1 MKTRIITALLIIPAL
16 VLLVISGNI
25 PLISFVVAL
34 VSLMGLWELY
44 NAVKITDKKFLCTL
58 SYIGAVLIVI
68 CNTFFS
74 EFMLPFFCI
83 WLFVLFLYYLKN
95 HKETKLTDIS
105 TVYLSLIYIPFLL
118 SHISLVFRF
127 ENGNFLIWF
136 LLVGAFITDSLA
148 YFTGV
153 FFGKHKLCP
162 EISPKKTIE
171 GFAGGVLGT
180 GIVFLLMA
188 YFNNLFFDGNFN
200 LILIFVIGILSA
212 IISALGDLVASQI
225 KREYGVKDYGSLL
238 PGHGGILDRC
248 DSLIIVTPFLY
259 YIFTFIF

>member
-1 MKTRIITALLIIPAL
+1 
-16 VLLVISGNI
+16 
-25 PLISFVVAL
+25 
-34 VSLMGLWELY
+34 MGLWEFY
-44 NAVKITDKKFLCTL
+44 NAVGITDKNALCI
-58 SYIGAVLIVI
+58 SGYIGAVFII
-68 CNTFFS
+68 IANTFFR
-74 EFMLPFFCI
+74 EYLLPLFCVI
-83 WLFVLFLYYLKN
+83 VFILSLLYLAK
-95 HKETKLTDIS
+95 HKETKISDIS
-105 TVYLSLIYIPFLL
+105 NIILSLIYIPFFL
-118 SHISLVFRF
+118 SHITLVFKF
-127 ENGNFLIWF
+127 ENGSFLIWF

-171 GFAGGVLGT
+171 GFIGGVLGT
-180 GIVFLLMA
+180 GIGFLLMA
-188 YFNNLFFDGNFN
+188 YFNNLYFGGSYN
-200 LILIFVIGILSA
+200 LIAIFVIGIISA
-212 IISALGDLVASQI
+212 VVSALGDLFASQI